1 MKNIFKLLLWC
12 SFAWCLTGCDEDP
25 ACENS
30 GQWPPVEALPDSVTA
45 VSVPMSAG
53 DSAFFSSLLPSLKRN
68 AVQRIDSRE
77 DLNVMLSPDA
87 LPVPDDLDFEHYT
100 YVVGRADVYSPCYY
114 VSQDTLV
121 YEDGCF
127 TYTFDYF
134 YSPSDSCSDHLIC
147 RKYEKIPDVGYL
159 LLDLKSERRAG
170 VIYGSWLTEYAYHVF
185 GTHVPQINLEDGQC
199 VLICE
204 KEDLFDY
211 MTFGE
216 YTYYPPLRQVDFEKN
231 SVILWFKKI
240 YHPVEGFNVS
250 FRPLSLDKY
259 RYEVEILG
267 GDSILDISEDV
278 HYMSII
284 DKLPENATIESVLK
298 EEI

>member
-1 MKNIFKLLLWC
+1 MRKIFWIVLSLSLCLW
-12 SFAWCLTGCDEDP
+12 ACDEDP

-77 DLNVMLSPDA
+77 DLNLMLSPDA

-121 YEDGCF
+121 YADGCF

-159 LLDLKSERRAG
+159 LLDLKGERGAG
-170 VIYGSWLTEYAYHVF
+170 VIYGSWLTEHNF
-185 GTHVPQINLEDGQC
+185 GHLCQINLEDGQC
-199 VLICE
+199 VLIRE

-211 MTFGE
+211 MTFEE
-216 YTYYPPLRQVDFEKN
+216 YTYYPLLRQVDFEKH
-231 SVILWFKKI
+231 SVILWHKMI
-240 YHPVEGFNVS
+240 YNQVDEINIS

-267 GDSILDISEDV
+267 SYSILGIVEDV
-278 HYMSII
+278 YYMSVI

-298 EEI
+298 EEIKK

>member
-25 ACENS
+25 TCENS

-121 YEDGCF
+121 YADGCF

-159 LLDLKSERRAG
+159 KLDLKGERGVG
-170 VIYGSWLTEYAYHVF
+170 VIYGSWLTEHNF
-185 GTHVPQINLEDGQC
+185 GHLCQINLEDGQC
-199 VLICE
+199 VLIRE

-211 MTFGE
+211 MTFEE
-216 YTYYPPLRQVDFEKN
+216 YTYYPPLRQVDFEKH
-231 SVILWFKKI
+231 SVILWYKRI

-267 GDSILDISEDV
+267 GYSLFDDWYRV
-278 HYMSII
+278 HYMSVI

-298 EEI
+298 EKI

>member
-25 ACENS
+25 TCENS
-30 GQWPPVEALPDSVTA
+30 GQLPPVEALPDSVTA

-100 YVVGRADVYSPCYY
+100 YVVGRADVYSPYYY

-127 TYTFDYF
+127 TYTLDYF

-159 LLDLKSERRAG
+159 LLDLKGERGAG
-170 VIYGSWLTEYAYHVF
+170 VIYGSWLYNF
-185 GTHVPQINLEDGQC
+185 GHLCQINLEDGQC
-199 VLICE
+199 VLIRE

-211 MTFGE
+211 MTFEE
-216 YTYYPPLRQVDFEKN
+216 YTYYPLLRQVDFEKH
-231 SVILWFKKI
+231 SVILWHKMI
-240 YHPVEGFNVS
+240 YNQVDEINIS
-250 FRPLSLDKY
+250 FRPLSLYKY

-267 GDSILDISEDV
+267 SYSILGIVENV
-278 HYMSII
+278 YYMSVI

-298 EEI
+298 EEIKK

>member
-12 SFAWCLTGCDEDP
+12 SLAWCLTGCDEDP

-30 GQWPPVEALPDSVTA
+30 GLWPPVETLPDSVTA

-121 YEDGCF
+121 YADGCF

-159 LLDLKSERRAG
+159 KLDLKGERGAG
-170 VIYGSWLTEYAYHVF
+170 VIYGSWLTEHNF
-185 GTHVPQINLEDGQC
+185 GHLCQINLEDGQC
-199 VLICE
+199 VLIRE

-211 MTFGE
+211 MTFEE
-216 YTYYPPLRQVDFEKN
+216 YTYYPLLRQVDFEKH
-231 SVILWFKKI
+231 SVILWHKRI
-240 YHPVEGFNVS
+240 YNQVDEINIS
-250 FRPLSLDKY
+250 FRPLSLYKY

-267 GDSILDISEDV
+267 SYSILGIVENV
-278 HYMSII
+278 YYMSVI

-298 EEI
+298 EEIKK

>member
-12 SFAWCLTGCDEDP
+12 FLAWCLTGCDEDP
-25 ACENS
+25 TCENS
-30 GQWPPVEALPDSVTA
+30 GQLPPVEALPDSVTA

-121 YEDGCF
+121 YADGCF

-159 LLDLKSERRAG
+159 LLDLKGERGAG
-170 VIYGSWLTEYAYHVF
+170 VIYGSWLTEHNF
-185 GTHVPQINLEDGQC
+185 GHLCQINLEDGQC
-199 VLICE
+199 VLIRE

-211 MTFGE
+211 MTFEE
-216 YTYYPPLRQVDFEKN
+216 YTYYPLLRQVDFEKH
-231 SVILWFKKI
+231 SVILWHKMI
-240 YHPVEGFNVS
+240 YNQVDEINIS

-267 GDSILDISEDV
+267 GYSLFDDWYRV
-278 HYMSII
+278 HYMSVI

-298 EEI
+298 EKI

>member
-1 MKNIFKLLLWC
+1 MRKIFWIVLSFSLCLW
-12 SFAWCLTGCDEDP
+12 ACDEDP

-30 GQWPPVEALPDSVTA
+30 GQWPPVETLPDSVTA

-121 YEDGCF
+121 YADGCF

-159 LLDLKSERRAG
+159 KLDLKGERGAG
-170 VIYGSWLTEYAYHVF
+170 VIYGSWLYNF
-185 GTHVPQINLEDGQC
+185 GHLCQINLEDGQC
-199 VLICE
+199 MLIRE

-211 MTFGE
+211 MTFEE
-216 YTYYPPLRQVDFEKN
+216 YTYYPLLRQVDFEKH
-231 SVILWFKKI
+231 SVILWHKRI
-240 YHPVEGFNVS
+240 YNQVDEINIS
-250 FRPLSLDKY
+250 FRPLSLYKY

-267 GDSILDISEDV
+267 SYSILGIVENV
-278 HYMSII
+278 YYMSVI

-298 EEI
+298 EEIKK

>member
-121 YEDGCF
+121 YADGCF
-127 TYTFDYF
+127 TYTLDYF

-159 LLDLKSERRAG
+159 LLDLKGERGAG
-170 VIYGSWLTEYAYHVF
+170 VIYGSWLYNF
-185 GTHVPQINLEDGQC
+185 GHLCQINLEDGQC
-199 VLICE
+199 VLIRE

-211 MTFGE
+211 MTFEE
-216 YTYYPPLRQVDFEKN
+216 YTYYPLLRQVDFEKH
-231 SVILWFKKI
+231 SVILWHKMI
-240 YHPVEGFNVS
+240 YNQVDEINIS
-250 FRPLSLDKY
+250 FRPLSLYKY

-267 GDSILDISEDV
+267 SYSILGIVENV
-278 HYMSII
+278 YYMSVI

-298 EEI
+298 EEIKK

>member
-100 YVVGRADVYSPCYY
+100 YVVGRADVYSPYYY

-127 TYTFDYF
+127 TYTLDYF

-159 LLDLKSERRAG
+159 LLDLKGERGAG
-170 VIYGSWLTEYAYHVF
+170 VIYGSWLYNF
-185 GTHVPQINLEDGQC
+185 GHLCQINLEDGQC
-199 VLICE
+199 VLIRE

-211 MTFGE
+211 MTFEE
-216 YTYYPPLRQVDFEKN
+216 YTYYPLLRQVDFEKH
-231 SVILWFKKI
+231 SVILWHKMI
-240 YHPVEGFNVS
+240 YNQVDEINIS

-267 GDSILDISEDV
+267 GYSLFDDWYRV
-278 HYMSII
+278 HYMSVI

>member
-12 SFAWCLTGCDEDP
+12 SLAWCLTGCDEDT

-121 YEDGCF
+121 YADGCF

-159 LLDLKSERRAG
+159 KLDLKGERGAG
-170 VIYGSWLTEYAYHVF
+170 VIYGSWLTEHNF
-185 GTHVPQINLEDGQC
+185 GHLCQINLEDGQC
-199 VLICE
+199 VLIRE

-211 MTFGE
+211 MTFEE
-216 YTYYPPLRQVDFEKN
+216 YTYYPLLRQVDFEKH
-231 SVILWFKKI
+231 SVILWHKMI
-240 YHPVEGFNVS
+240 YNQVDEINIS

-267 GDSILDISEDV
+267 SYSILGIVEDV
-278 HYMSII
+278 YYMSVI

-298 EEI
+298 EEIKK

>member
-25 ACENS
+25 TCENS

-100 YVVGRADVYSPCYY
+100 YVVGRADVYSPYYY

-127 TYTFDYF
+127 TYTLDYF

-147 RKYEKIPDVGYL
+147 RKYEKISDVGYL
-159 LLDLKSERRAG
+159 LLDLKGERGAG
-170 VIYGSWLTEYAYHVF
+170 VIYGSWLYNF
-185 GTHVPQINLEDGQC
+185 GHLCQINLEDGQC
-199 VLICE
+199 VLIRE

-211 MTFGE
+211 MTFEE
-216 YTYYPPLRQVDFEKN
+216 YTYYPLLRQVDFEKH
-231 SVILWFKKI
+231 SVILWHKMI
-240 YHPVEGFNVS
+240 YNQVDEINIS
-250 FRPLSLDKY
+250 FRPLSLYKY

-267 GDSILDISEDV
+267 SYSILGIVENV
-278 HYMSII
+278 YYMSVI

-298 EEI
+298 EEIKK

>member
-1 MKNIFKLLLWC
+1 MRKIFWIVLSFSLCLW
-12 SFAWCLTGCDEDP
+12 ACDEDP

-30 GQWPPVEALPDSVTA
+30 GQWPPVETLPDSVTA

-100 YVVGRADVYSPCYY
+100 YVVGRADVYSPYYY

-127 TYTFDYF
+127 TYTLDYF

-159 LLDLKSERRAG
+159 KLDLKGERGAG
-170 VIYGSWLTEYAYHVF
+170 VIYGSWLYNF
-185 GTHVPQINLEDGQC
+185 GHLCQINLEDGQC
-199 VLICE
+199 MLIRE

-211 MTFGE
+211 MTFEE
-216 YTYYPPLRQVDFEKN
+216 YTYYPLLRQVDFEKH
-231 SVILWFKKI
+231 SVILWHKRI
-240 YHPVEGFNVS
+240 YNQVDEINIS
-250 FRPLSLDKY
+250 FRPLSLYKY

-267 GDSILDISEDV
+267 SYSILGIVENV
-278 HYMSII
+278 YYMSVI

-298 EEI
+298 EEIKK

>member
-121 YEDGCF
+121 YADGCF
-127 TYTFDYF
+127 TYTLDYF

-159 LLDLKSERRAG
+159 KLDLKGERGAG
-170 VIYGSWLTEYAYHVF
+170 VIYGSWLYNF
-185 GTHVPQINLEDGQC
+185 GHLCQINLEDGQC
-199 VLICE
+199 MLIRE

-211 MTFGE
+211 MTFEE
-216 YTYYPPLRQVDFEKN
+216 YTYYPLLRQVDFEKH
-231 SVILWFKKI
+231 SVILWHKRI
-240 YHPVEGFNVS
+240 YNQVDEINIS
-250 FRPLSLDKY
+250 FRPLSLYKY

-267 GDSILDISEDV
+267 SYSILGIVENV
-278 HYMSII
+278 YYMSVI

-298 EEI
+298 EEIKK

>member
-1 MKNIFKLLLWC
+1 MRKIFWIVLSFSLCLW
-12 SFAWCLTGCDEDP
+12 ACDEDP
-25 ACENS
+25 TCENS

-121 YEDGCF
+121 YADGCF

-159 LLDLKSERRAG
+159 KLDLKGERGAG
-170 VIYGSWLTEYAYHVF
+170 VIYGSWLTEHNF
-185 GTHVPQINLEDGQC
+185 GHLCQINLEDGQC
-199 VLICE
+199 VLIRE

-211 MTFGE
+211 MTFEE
-216 YTYYPPLRQVDFEKN
+216 YTYYPLLRQVDFERH
-231 SVILWFKKI
+231 SVILWHKMI
-240 YHPVEGFNVS
+240 YNQVDEINIS

-267 GDSILDISEDV
+267 SYSILGIVEDV
-278 HYMSII
+278 YYMSVI

-298 EEI
+298 EEIKK

>member
-25 ACENS
+25 TCENS
-30 GQWPPVEALPDSVTA
+30 GQLPPVEALPDSVTA

-121 YEDGCF
+121 YADGCF

-159 LLDLKSERRAG
+159 KLDLKGERGAG
-170 VIYGSWLTEYAYHVF
+170 VIYGSWLYNF
-185 GTHVPQINLEDGQC
+185 GHLCQINLEDGQC
-199 VLICE
+199 MLIRE

-211 MTFGE
+211 MTFEE
-216 YTYYPPLRQVDFEKN
+216 YTYYPLLRQVDFEKH
-231 SVILWFKKI
+231 SVILWHKRI
-240 YHPVEGFNVS
+240 YNQVDEINIS
-250 FRPLSLDKY
+250 FRPLSLYKY

-267 GDSILDISEDV
+267 SYSILGIVENV
-278 HYMSII
+278 YYMSVI

>member
-12 SFAWCLTGCDEDP
+12 SLAWCLTGCDEDP

-30 GQWPPVEALPDSVTA
+30 GLWPPVEALPDSVTA

-114 VSQDTLV
+114 VRQDTLV
-121 YEDGCF
+121 YADGCF

-159 LLDLKSERRAG
+159 KLDLKGERGAG
-170 VIYGSWLTEYAYHVF
+170 VIYGSWLTEHNF
-185 GTHVPQINLEDGQC
+185 GHLCQINLEDGQC
-199 VLICE
+199 VLIRE

-211 MTFGE
+211 MTFEE
-216 YTYYPPLRQVDFEKN
+216 YTYYPLLRQVDFEKH
-231 SVILWFKKI
+231 SVILWHKMI
-240 YHPVEGFNVS
+240 YNQVDEINIS

-267 GDSILDISEDV
+267 SYSILGIVEDV
-278 HYMSII
+278 YYMSVI

-298 EEI
+298 EEIKK

>member
-1 MKNIFKLLLWC
+1 
-12 SFAWCLTGCDEDP
+12 
-25 ACENS
+25 
-30 GQWPPVEALPDSVTA
+30 
-45 VSVPMSAG
+45 
-53 DSAFFSSLLPSLKRN
+53 
-68 AVQRIDSRE
+68 
-77 DLNVMLSPDA
+77 

-121 YEDGCF
+121 YADGCF

-159 LLDLKSERRAG
+159 KLDLKGERGAG
-170 VIYGSWLTEYAYHVF
+170 VIYGSWLTEHNF
-185 GTHVPQINLEDGQC
+185 GHLCQINLEDGQC
-199 VLICE
+199 VLIRE

-211 MTFGE
+211 MTFEE
-216 YTYYPPLRQVDFEKN
+216 YTYYPLLRQVDFEKH
-231 SVILWFKKI
+231 SVILWHKMI
-240 YHPVEGFNVS
+240 YNQVDEINIS

-267 GDSILDISEDV
+267 SYSILGIVEDV
-278 HYMSII
+278 YYMSVI

-298 EEI
+298 EEIKK

>member
-25 ACENS
+25 TCENS

-159 LLDLKSERRAG
+159 LLDLKGERGAG
-170 VIYGSWLTEYAYHVF
+170 VIYGSWLYNF
-185 GTHVPQINLEDGQC
+185 GHLCQINLEDGQC
-199 VLICE
+199 VLIRE

-211 MTFGE
+211 MTFEE
-216 YTYYPPLRQVDFEKN
+216 YTYYPLLRQVDFEKH
-231 SVILWFKKI
+231 SVILWHKMI
-240 YHPVEGFNVS
+240 YNQVDEINIS
-250 FRPLSLDKY
+250 FHPLSLYKY

-267 GDSILDISEDV
+267 SYSILGIVENV
-278 HYMSII
+278 YYMSVI

-298 EEI
+298 EEIKK

>member
-1 MKNIFKLLLWC
+1 MRKIFWIVLSLSLCLW
-12 SFAWCLTGCDEDP
+12 ACDEDP

-159 LLDLKSERRAG
+159 KLDLKGERGAG
-170 VIYGSWLTEYAYHVF
+170 VIYGSWLTEHNF
-185 GTHVPQINLEDGQC
+185 GHLCQINLEDGQC
-199 VLICE
+199 VLIRE

-211 MTFGE
+211 MTFEE
-216 YTYYPPLRQVDFEKN
+216 YTYYPLLRQVDFEKH
-231 SVILWFKKI
+231 SVILWHKMI
-240 YHPVEGFNVS
+240 YNQVDEINIS

-267 GDSILDISEDV
+267 SYSILGIVEDV
-278 HYMSII
+278 YYMSVI

-298 EEI
+298 EEIKK

>member
-12 SFAWCLTGCDEDP
+12 SLAWCLTGCDEDP
-25 ACENS
+25 TCENS

-121 YEDGCF
+121 YADGCF

-159 LLDLKSERRAG
+159 LLDLKGERGAG
-170 VIYGSWLTEYAYHVF
+170 VIYGSWLTEHNF
-185 GTHVPQINLEDGQC
+185 GHLCQINLEDGQC
-199 VLICE
+199 ELIRE

-211 MTFGE
+211 MTFEE
-216 YTYYPPLRQVDFEKN
+216 YTYYPLLRQVDFEKH
-231 SVILWFKKI
+231 SVILWHKRI
-240 YHPVEGFNVS
+240 YNQVDEINIS
-250 FRPLSLDKY
+250 FRPLSLYKY

-267 GDSILDISEDV
+267 SYSILGIVENV
-278 HYMSII
+278 YYMSVI
-284 DKLPENATIESVLK
+284 DKLPENATIELVLK
-298 EEI
+298 EEIKK

>member
-12 SFAWCLTGCDEDP
+12 SLAWCLTGCDEDP
-25 ACENS
+25 TCENS

-114 VSQDTLV
+114 VRQDTLV
-121 YEDGCF
+121 YADGCF

-159 LLDLKSERRAG
+159 KLDLKGERGAG
-170 VIYGSWLTEYAYHVF
+170 VIYGSWLTEHNF
-185 GTHVPQINLEDGQC
+185 GHLCQINLEDGQC
-199 VLICE
+199 VLIRE

-211 MTFGE
+211 MTFEE
-216 YTYYPPLRQVDFEKN
+216 YTYYPLLRQVDFEKH
-231 SVILWFKKI
+231 SVILWHKMI
-240 YHPVEGFNVS
+240 YNQVDEINIS

-267 GDSILDISEDV
+267 SYSILGIVEDV
-278 HYMSII
+278 YYMSVI

-298 EEI
+298 EEIKK

>member
-1 MKNIFKLLLWC
+1 
-12 SFAWCLTGCDEDP
+12 
-25 ACENS
+25 
-30 GQWPPVEALPDSVTA
+30 
-45 VSVPMSAG
+45 MSAG

-121 YEDGCF
+121 YADGCF

-159 LLDLKSERRAG
+159 LLDLKGERGAG
-170 VIYGSWLTEYAYHVF
+170 VIYGSWLTEHNF
-185 GTHVPQINLEDGQC
+185 GHLCQINLEDGQC
-199 VLICE
+199 VLIRE

-211 MTFGE
+211 MTFEE
-216 YTYYPPLRQVDFEKN
+216 YTYYPLLRQVDFEKH
-231 SVILWFKKI
+231 SVILWHKMI
-240 YHPVEGFNVS
+240 YNQVDEINIS

-267 GDSILDISEDV
+267 SYSILGIVEDV
-278 HYMSII
+278 YYMSVI

-298 EEI
+298 EEIKK

>member
-1 MKNIFKLLLWC
+1 MRKIFWIVLSLSLCLW
-12 SFAWCLTGCDEDP
+12 ACDEDP

-114 VSQDTLV
+114 VRQDTLV
-121 YEDGCF
+121 YADGCF

-147 RKYEKIPDVGYL
+147 RKYEKIPDVGY
-159 LLDLKSERRAG
+159 
-170 VIYGSWLTEYAYHVF
+170 
-185 GTHVPQINLEDGQC
+185 
-199 VLICE
+199 
-204 KEDLFDY
+204 
-211 MTFGE
+211 
-216 YTYYPPLRQVDFEKN
+216 
-231 SVILWFKKI
+231 
-240 YHPVEGFNVS
+240 
-250 FRPLSLDKY
+250 FRMWDTCCW
-259 RYEVEILG
+259 I
-267 GDSILDISEDV
+267 
-278 HYMSII
+278 
-284 DKLPENATIESVLK
+284 
-298 EEI
+298 

>member
-12 SFAWCLTGCDEDP
+12 SLAWCLTGCDEDP

-30 GQWPPVEALPDSVTA
+30 GLWPPVEALPDSVTA

-114 VSQDTLV
+114 VRQDTLV
-121 YEDGCF
+121 YADGCF

-159 LLDLKSERRAG
+159 KLDLKGERGAG
-170 VIYGSWLTEYAYHVF
+170 VIYGSWLTEHNF
-185 GTHVPQINLEDGQC
+185 GHLCQINLEDGQC
-199 VLICE
+199 VLIRE

-211 MTFGE
+211 MTFEE
-216 YTYYPPLRQVDFEKN
+216 YTYYPLLRQVDFEKH
-231 SVILWFKKI
+231 SVILWHKMI
-240 YHPVEGFNVS
+240 YNQVDEINIS

-267 GDSILDISEDV
+267 SYSILGIVEDV
-278 HYMSII
+278 YYMSVI
-284 DKLPENATIESVLK
+284 DKLPENATIELVLK
-298 EEI
+298 EEIKK

>member
-30 GQWPPVEALPDSVTA
+30 GLLPPVEALPDSVTA

-159 LLDLKSERRAG
+159 LLDLKGERGAG
-170 VIYGSWLTEYAYHVF
+170 VIYGSWLYNF
-185 GTHVPQINLEDGQC
+185 GHLCQINLEDGQC
-199 VLICE
+199 VLIRE

-211 MTFGE
+211 MTFEE
-216 YTYYPPLRQVDFEKN
+216 YTYYPLLRQVDFEKH
-231 SVILWFKKI
+231 SVILWHKMI
-240 YHPVEGFNVS
+240 YNQVDEINIS
-250 FRPLSLDKY
+250 FRPLSLYKY

-267 GDSILDISEDV
+267 SYSILGIVENV
-278 HYMSII
+278 YYMSVI

-298 EEI
+298 EEIKK

>member
-25 ACENS
+25 TCENS

-121 YEDGCF
+121 YADGCF

-159 LLDLKSERRAG
+159 LLDLKGERGAG
-170 VIYGSWLTEYAYHVF
+170 VIYGSWLYNF
-185 GTHVPQINLEDGQC
+185 GHLCQINLEDGQC
-199 VLICE
+199 VLIRE

-211 MTFGE
+211 MTFEE
-216 YTYYPPLRQVDFEKN
+216 YTYYPLLRQVDFEKH
-231 SVILWFKKI
+231 SVILWHKMI
-240 YHPVEGFNVS
+240 YNQVDEINIS

-267 GDSILDISEDV
+267 SYSILGIVEDV
-278 HYMSII
+278 YYMSVI

-298 EEI
+298 EEIKK

>member
-12 SFAWCLTGCDEDP
+12 SLAWCLTGCDEDP
-25 ACENS
+25 TCENS

-121 YEDGCF
+121 YADGCF

-159 LLDLKSERRAG
+159 KLDLKGERGAG
-170 VIYGSWLTEYAYHVF
+170 VIYGSWLYNF
-185 GTHVPQINLEDGQC
+185 GHLCQINLEDGQC
-199 VLICE
+199 MLIRE

-211 MTFGE
+211 MTFEE
-216 YTYYPPLRQVDFEKN
+216 YTYYPLLRQVDFEKH
-231 SVILWFKKI
+231 SVILWHKRI
-240 YHPVEGFNVS
+240 YNQVDEINIS
-250 FRPLSLDKY
+250 FRPLSLYKY

-267 GDSILDISEDV
+267 SYSILGIVENV
-278 HYMSII
+278 YYMSVI

-298 EEI
+298 EEIKK

>member
-68 AVQRIDSRE
+68 AVQRIDTRE

-121 YEDGCF
+121 YADGCF

-159 LLDLKSERRAG
+159 KLDLKGERGAG
-170 VIYGSWLTEYAYHVF
+170 VIYGSWLTEHNF
-185 GTHVPQINLEDGQC
+185 GHLCQINLEDGQC
-199 VLICE
+199 MLIRE

-211 MTFGE
+211 MTFEE
-216 YTYYPPLRQVDFEKN
+216 YTYYPLLRQVDFEKH
-231 SVILWFKKI
+231 SVILWHKRI
-240 YHPVEGFNVS
+240 YNQVDEINIS
-250 FRPLSLDKY
+250 FRPLSLYKY

-267 GDSILDISEDV
+267 SYSILGIVENV
-278 HYMSII
+278 YYMSVI

-298 EEI
+298 EEIKK

>member
-30 GQWPPVEALPDSVTA
+30 GLLPPVEALPDSVTA

-159 LLDLKSERRAG
+159 LLDLKGERGAG
-170 VIYGSWLTEYAYHVF
+170 VIYGSWLYNF
-185 GTHVPQINLEDGQC
+185 GHLCQINLEDGQC
-199 VLICE
+199 VLIRE

-211 MTFGE
+211 MTFEE
-216 YTYYPPLRQVDFEKN
+216 YTYYPLLRQVDFEKH
-231 SVILWFKKI
+231 SVILWHKMI
-240 YHPVEGFNVS
+240 YNQVDEINIS
-250 FRPLSLDKY
+250 FHPLSLYKY

-267 GDSILDISEDV
+267 SYSILGIVENV
-278 HYMSII
+278 YYMSVI

-298 EEI
+298 EEIKK

>member
-1 MKNIFKLLLWC
+1 MKKIFKLLLWC

-77 DLNVMLSPDA
+77 DLNLMLSPDA

-114 VSQDTLV
+114 VRQDTLV
-121 YEDGCF
+121 YADGCF

-159 LLDLKSERRAG
+159 KLDLKGERGAG
-170 VIYGSWLTEYAYHVF
+170 VIYGSWLTEHNF
-185 GTHVPQINLEDGQC
+185 GHLCQINLEDGQC
-199 VLICE
+199 VLIRE

-211 MTFGE
+211 MTFEE
-216 YTYYPPLRQVDFEKN
+216 YTYYPLLRQVDFEKH
-231 SVILWFKKI
+231 SVILWHKMI
-240 YHPVEGFNVS
+240 YNQVDEINIS

-267 GDSILDISEDV
+267 SYSILGIVEDV
-278 HYMSII
+278 YYMSVI

-298 EEI
+298 EEIKK

>member
-1 MKNIFKLLLWC
+1 MRKIFWIVLSLSLCLW
-12 SFAWCLTGCDEDP
+12 ACDEDP

-121 YEDGCF
+121 YADGCF

-159 LLDLKSERRAG
+159 KLDLKGERGAG
-170 VIYGSWLTEYAYHVF
+170 VIYGSWLTEHNF
-185 GTHVPQINLEDGQC
+185 GHLCQINLEDGQC
-199 VLICE
+199 VLIRE

-211 MTFGE
+211 MTFEE
-216 YTYYPPLRQVDFEKN
+216 YTYYPLLRQVDFEKH
-231 SVILWFKKI
+231 SVILWHKMI
-240 YHPVEGFNVS
+240 YNQVDEINIS

-267 GDSILDISEDV
+267 SYSILGIVEDV
-278 HYMSII
+278 YYMSVI

-298 EEI
+298 EEIKK

>member
-25 ACENS
+25 TCENS
-30 GQWPPVEALPDSVTA
+30 GQLPPVEALPDSVTA

-68 AVQRIDSRE
+68 AVQQIDSRE

-127 TYTFDYF
+127 TYTLDYF

-159 LLDLKSERRAG
+159 KLDLKGERGAG
-170 VIYGSWLTEYAYHVF
+170 IIYGSWLYNF
-185 GTHVPQINLEDGQC
+185 GHLCQINLEDGQC
-199 VLICE
+199 VLIRE

-211 MTFGE
+211 MTFEE
-216 YTYYPPLRQVDFEKN
+216 YTYYPLLRQVDFEKH
-231 SVILWFKKI
+231 SVILWHKMI
-240 YHPVEGFNVS
+240 YNQVDGINIS
-250 FRPLSLDKY
+250 FRPLSLYKY

-267 GDSILDISEDV
+267 SYSILGIIEDV
-278 HYMSII
+278 YYMSVI

-298 EEI
+298 EEIKK

>member
-1 MKNIFKLLLWC
+1 
-12 SFAWCLTGCDEDP
+12 
-25 ACENS
+25 
-30 GQWPPVEALPDSVTA
+30 
-45 VSVPMSAG
+45 MSAG

-127 TYTFDYF
+127 TYTLDYF

-159 LLDLKSERRAG
+159 LLDLKGERGAG
-170 VIYGSWLTEYAYHVF
+170 VIYGSWLYNF
-185 GTHVPQINLEDGQC
+185 GHLCQINLEDGQC
-199 VLICE
+199 MLIRE

-211 MTFGE
+211 MTFEE
-216 YTYYPPLRQVDFEKN
+216 YTYYPLLRQVDFEKH
-231 SVILWFKKI
+231 SVILWHKRI
-240 YHPVEGFNVS
+240 YNQVDEINIS
-250 FRPLSLDKY
+250 FRPLSLYKY

-267 GDSILDISEDV
+267 SYSILGIVENV
-278 HYMSII
+278 YYMSVI

-298 EEI
+298 EEIKK

>member
-25 ACENS
+25 TCENS

-77 DLNVMLSPDA
+77 DLNLMLSPDA

-127 TYTFDYF
+127 TYTLDYF

-159 LLDLKSERRAG
+159 KLDLKGERGAG
-170 VIYGSWLTEYAYHVF
+170 VIYGSWLYNF
-185 GTHVPQINLEDGQC
+185 GHLCQINLEDGQC
-199 VLICE
+199 MLIRE

-211 MTFGE
+211 MTFEE
-216 YTYYPPLRQVDFEKN
+216 YTYYPLLRQVDFEKH
-231 SVILWFKKI
+231 SVILWHKRI
-240 YHPVEGFNVS
+240 YNQVDEINIS
-250 FRPLSLDKY
+250 FRPLSLYKY

-267 GDSILDISEDV
+267 SYSILGIVENV
-278 HYMSII
+278 YYMSVI

-298 EEI
+298 EEIKK

>member
-25 ACENS
+25 TCENS
-30 GQWPPVEALPDSVTA
+30 GQLPPVEALPDSVTA

-121 YEDGCF
+121 YADGCF

-159 LLDLKSERRAG
+159 KLDLKGERGAG
-170 VIYGSWLTEYAYHVF
+170 VIYGSWLYNF
-185 GTHVPQINLEDGQC
+185 GHLCQINLEDGQC
-199 VLICE
+199 MLIRE

-211 MTFGE
+211 MTFEE
-216 YTYYPPLRQVDFEKN
+216 YTYYPLLRQVDFEKH
-231 SVILWFKKI
+231 SVILWHKRI
-240 YHPVEGFNVS
+240 YNQVDEINIS
-250 FRPLSLDKY
+250 FRPLSLYKY

-267 GDSILDISEDV
+267 SYSILGIVENV
-278 HYMSII
+278 YYMSVI

-298 EEI
+298 EEIKK

>member
-12 SFAWCLTGCDEDP
+12 SLAWCLTGCDEDP

-30 GQWPPVEALPDSVTA
+30 GLLPPVEALPDSVKA

-121 YEDGCF
+121 YADGCF

-159 LLDLKSERRAG
+159 KLDLKGERGAG
-170 VIYGSWLTEYAYHVF
+170 VIYGSWLTEHNF
-185 GTHVPQINLEDGQC
+185 GHLCQINLEDGQC
-199 VLICE
+199 VLIRE

-211 MTFGE
+211 MTFEE
-216 YTYYPPLRQVDFEKN
+216 YTYYPLLRQVDFEKH
-231 SVILWFKKI
+231 SVILWHKMI
-240 YHPVEGFNVS
+240 YNQVDEINIS

-267 GDSILDISEDV
+267 SYSILGIVEDV
-278 HYMSII
+278 YYMSII

>member
-1 MKNIFKLLLWC
+1 MRKIFWIVLSFSLCLW
-12 SFAWCLTGCDEDP
+12 ACDEDP

-30 GQWPPVEALPDSVTA
+30 GQWPPVETLPDSVTA

-121 YEDGCF
+121 YADGCF

-159 LLDLKSERRAG
+159 LLDLKGERGAG
-170 VIYGSWLTEYAYHVF
+170 VIYGSWLYNF
-185 GTHVPQINLEDGQC
+185 GHLCQINLEDGQC
-199 VLICE
+199 MLIRE

-211 MTFGE
+211 MTFEE
-216 YTYYPPLRQVDFEKN
+216 YTYYPLLRQVDFEKH

-267 GDSILDISEDV
+267 SYSILGIVENV
-278 HYMSII
+278 YYMSVI

-298 EEI
+298 EEIKK

>member
-12 SFAWCLTGCDEDP
+12 SLAWCLTGCDEDP

-30 GQWPPVEALPDSVTA
+30 GLWPPVETLPDSVTA

-121 YEDGCF
+121 YADGCF

-159 LLDLKSERRAG
+159 LLDLKGERGAG
-170 VIYGSWLTEYAYHVF
+170 VIYGSWLTEHNF
-185 GTHVPQINLEDGQC
+185 GHLCQINLEDGQC
-199 VLICE
+199 VLIRE

-211 MTFGE
+211 MTFEE
-216 YTYYPPLRQVDFEKN
+216 YTYYPLLRQVDFEKH
-231 SVILWFKKI
+231 SVILWHKRI
-240 YHPVEGFNVS
+240 YNQVDEINIS
-250 FRPLSLDKY
+250 FRPLSLYKY

-267 GDSILDISEDV
+267 SYSILGIVENV
-278 HYMSII
+278 YYMSVI

-298 EEI
+298 EEIKK

>member
-25 ACENS
+25 TCENS

-127 TYTFDYF
+127 TYTLDYF

-159 LLDLKSERRAG
+159 LLDLKGERGAG
-170 VIYGSWLTEYAYHVF
+170 VIYGSWLYNF
-185 GTHVPQINLEDGQC
+185 GHLCQINLEDGQC
-199 VLICE
+199 VLIRE

-211 MTFGE
+211 MTFEE
-216 YTYYPPLRQVDFEKN
+216 YTYYPLLRQVDFEKH
-231 SVILWFKKI
+231 SVILWHKMI
-240 YHPVEGFNVS
+240 YNQVDEINIS
-250 FRPLSLDKY
+250 FRPLSLYKY

-267 GDSILDISEDV
+267 SYSILGIVENV
-278 HYMSII
+278 YYMSVI

-298 EEI
+298 EEIKK

>member
-1 MKNIFKLLLWC
+1 MRKIFWIVLSLSLCLW
-12 SFAWCLTGCDEDP
+12 ACDEDP

-77 DLNVMLSPDA
+77 DLNLMLSPDA

-121 YEDGCF
+121 YADGCF

-159 LLDLKSERRAG
+159 KLDLKGERGAG
-170 VIYGSWLTEYAYHVF
+170 VIYGSWLTEHNF
-185 GTHVPQINLEDGQC
+185 GHLCQINLEDGQC
-199 VLICE
+199 VLIRE

-211 MTFGE
+211 MTFEE
-216 YTYYPPLRQVDFEKN
+216 YTYYPLLRQVDFEKH
-231 SVILWFKKI
+231 SVILWHKMI
-240 YHPVEGFNVS
+240 YNQVDEINIS

-267 GDSILDISEDV
+267 SYSILGIVEDV
-278 HYMSII
+278 YYMSVI

-298 EEI
+298 EEIKK